1 MVRGMATL
9 VMAVA
14 MCLAALGCFAT
25 PGATKTINFQEIG
38 GIAVNKSLEVGLS
51 NTRLMN
57 LTLAN
62 LKPGDTLL
70 IPNTT
75 FWLMGGVYAQ
85 NIKHVVFQLDGTI
98 SYLDD
103 MKNWPRDNNGHVR
116 ECMMLEHID
125 NITFTS
131 SGKGTFDGH
140 GHVWWGAV
148 EYLII
153 GENRPRLLHMHN
165 SAQITIEHILFKNS
179 PYWNVL
185 LDDVA
190 DVIIRYSDVDAR
202 RTDLPYHDLF
212 DLTAFNTD
220 GFDVSG
226 KNVHIHDCNIWNDDD
241 CIAVKEQ
248 TGASLRSN
256 CSENMLFER
265 VNASGVGLT
274 IGSIGASQAHTC
286 VRNIT
291 FRDSVMHNTFKGI
304 YMKSRPASAGE
315 TGEIS
320 DVLYQNITIYN
331 PTQWAV
337 WIGPQQASYA
347 TACSLLWPEDPEAK
361 CPVPDN
367 MKWRNITLR
376 DVLVV
381 NPRMS
386 PGVVLGNSTAPM
398 QDIVFDNVKVVN
410 PGTQPWGKEYY
421 KCAGVQG
428 GCASNGTMPV
438 PPCFSTTGCG

>member
-1 MVRGMATL
+1 ML
-9 VMAVA
+9 AVIVVI
-14 MCLAALGCFAT
+14 MAALCALCIE
-25 PGATKTINFQEIG
+25 GARVVNFTTEG
-38 GIAVNKSLEVGLS
+38 GVAGNKSVSVAEA
-51 NTRLMN
+51 NTRLFN
-57 LTLAN
+57 TTLRS
-62 LKPGDTLL
+62 LEPGDTLL
-70 IPNTT
+70 FPANAT
-75 FWLMGGVYAQ
+75 FWMLGGVYAQ
-85 NIKHVVFQLDGTI
+85 GLRDATIQIDGTI
-98 SYLDD
+98 AFLDN
-103 MKNWPRDNNGHVR
+103 MQAWPRANDGSVFN
-116 ECMMLEHID
+116 CMHFEDLS

-131 SGKGTFDGH
+131 SGKGTIDGH

-148 EYLII
+148 EYLLI
-153 GENRPRLLHMHN
+153 GTNRPIMLFMHN
-165 SAQITIEHILFKNS
+165 GSRLTFEHILFKDS
-179 PYWNVL
+179 PRFHFQAK
-185 LDDVA
+185 DVE
-190 DVIIRYSDVDAR
+190 DVVIRHCDVDAR

-220 GFDVSG
+220 GFDIAG

-304 YMKSRPASAGE
+304 YMKSRPGE
-315 TGEIS
+315 HGGTGEIS